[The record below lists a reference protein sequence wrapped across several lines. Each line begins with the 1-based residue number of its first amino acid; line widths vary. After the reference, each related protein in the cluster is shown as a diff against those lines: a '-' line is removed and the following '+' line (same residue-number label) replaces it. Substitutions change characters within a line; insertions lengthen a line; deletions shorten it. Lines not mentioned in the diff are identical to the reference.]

1 MINIVFG
8 RPIHSLR
15 IFFKKQNKHK
25 NLLFKYLYIYIASE
39 IIRTREAEIV
49 ERGDSWKDVIILF
62 RDISPGNMLIL
73 ARGGWE
79 SGVSLGRGPQLK
91 TKKPANTWHLDEMD
105 SQLDAW
111 GTSSQK

>member
-62 RDISPGNMLIL
+62 RDISPGNADSCKGRLGIRGLTGQRPTTKDKETSKYL
-73 ARGGWE
+73 AFR
-79 SGVSLGRGPQLK
+79 
-91 TKKPANTWHLDEMD
+91 
-105 SQLDAW
+105 
-111 GTSSQK
+111 